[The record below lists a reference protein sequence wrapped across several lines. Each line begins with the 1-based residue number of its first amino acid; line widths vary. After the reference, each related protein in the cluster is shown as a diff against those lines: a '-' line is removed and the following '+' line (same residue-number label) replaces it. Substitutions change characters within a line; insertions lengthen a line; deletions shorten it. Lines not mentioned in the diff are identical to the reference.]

1 MNTPGVFADVV
12 DGADAGMIQR
22 RRGFCLPLEAC
33 EGLAIP
39 GQFIGKEFQGD
50 EAVQAGVFG
59 LVHHT
64 HAAAA

>member
-1 MNTPGVFADVV
+1 M

-22 RRGFCLPLEAC
+22 RRGFCLALEAC
-33 EGLAIP
+33 ERLAIP
-39 GQFIGKEFQGD
+39 SQFVGKEFQGD